1 MSSASASTACAGC
14 TAACADGV
22 TAATPAAAHA
32 RRPGPVLVG
41 MKTFHIVVLG
51 AGYTGLMA
59 ALGAARRTRRLGGRV
74 TLVNPSSRFTER
86 LRMHQIA
93 SGQSLADRRI
103 SHLIAGSGIEF
114 VEGWARRLDP
124 EARTVLVHGPGA
136 EREIGYDIAVIA
148 LGSVADTVT
157 VPGADAHAFTLD
169 SPHTAARLAERLAAE
184 PGGAVAVV
192 GAGLTGVEAASE
204 IAERHPGGEVVLLGR
219 EEPGPLMS
227 GPARE
232 YLGRAL
238 HRLGVRV
245 RAGVEVAKVLPTGVE
260 LVGGEIVPAAAVLWT
275 TGFSA
280 RPLARE
286 AGLAVD
292 ERGRVLVDAT
302 LRSVSHPEIYAVGD
316 SAAIRQAWG
325 TIHGTCQSGI
335 PTGAYA
341 ADAIARRLRG
351 RPVKPFRFGYFHQP
365 VSLGRKD
372 AVIQFTHPDDS
383 PRKFF
388 LKGRAAVLYKELVTS
403 SPPPTYRLS
412 RRIAL
417 PASAFVIKA

>member
-1 MSSASASTACAGC
+1 M
-14 TAACADGV
+14 
-22 TAATPAAAHA
+22 TAATQAAAHA

-41 MKTFHIVVLG
+41 MKTFQIVVLG

-93 SGQSLADRRI
+93 SGQRLADRPI
-103 SHLIAGSGIEF
+103 PHLIAGSGIEF
-114 VEGWARRLDP
+114 VEGRAERLDP
-124 EARTVLVHGPGA
+124 ARRTISVVAADGA
-136 EREIGYDIAVIA
+136 EREIGYDVAVIA

-184 PGGAVAVV
+184 PGGTVAVV
-192 GAGLTGVEAASE
+192 GAGLTGVEAAGE

-219 EEPGPLMS
+219 EEPGPMMS
-227 GPARE
+227 APARE

-238 HRLGVRV
+238 ERLGVRV
-245 RAGVEVAKVLPTGVE
+245 RAGVAVARVRPDGVE
-260 LVGGEIVPAAAVLWT
+260 LAGGEVVPAAAVLWT

-292 ERGRVLVDAT
+292 EKGRVVVDDT
-302 LRSVSHPEIYAVGD
+302 LRSVSHPDIYAVGD

-335 PTGAYA
+335 PTGAYRRRRHRPPPA
-341 ADAIARRLRG
+341 RPPGEAVPLRLLPPAGLAGPPRRGHPVHPPRRLAE
-351 RPVKPFRFGYFHQP
+351 
-365 VSLGRKD
+365 
-372 AVIQFTHPDDS
+372 AVLPEG
-383 PRKFF
+383 PG
-388 LKGRAAVLYKELVTS
+388 GRALQGAGDQQPAALLPHGAAGHAALRGLRPQPRPRAS
-403 SPPPTYRLS
+403 SVNGGR
-412 RRIAL
+412 
-417 PASAFVIKA
+417 